1 MRRGV
6 LSATAFY
13 RPRRFIGHGVL
24 SATAFCRSRRFAG
37 HDALQVTTFGD
48 YLTKQINLAA
58 SSRFGLS
65 VRPCAHFSLA
75 RCGPRLGRSVLTGQP
90 HDQTFKREIR
100 WQRTRAL
107 KRSVRVVNRFKAS
120 H

>member
-1 MRRGV
+1 MRHDV
-6 LSATAFY
+6 LPVTTFY
-13 RPRRFIGHGVL
+13 RSRRFIGHDVL
-24 SATAFCRSRRFAG
+24 S
-37 HDALQVTTFGD
+37 VTTFGC

-58 SSRFGLS
+58 SSRFDLS
-65 VRPCAHFSLA
+65 VRPCAHFALA
-75 RCGPRLGRSVLTGQP
+75 RCDPRLGRSVLAGQP
-90 HDQTFKREIR
+90 HNQTFKREIR

>member
-1 MRRGV
+1 MRHGV

-13 RPRRFIGHGVL
+13 RPRRFAGHDIFAGHVV
-24 SATAFCRSRRFAG
+24 FAG
-37 HDALQVTTFGD
+37 HDVLPVTTFGYD
-48 YLTKQINLAA
+48 LTQKINLVS
-58 SSRFGLS
+58 SSRFDLS
-65 VRPCAHFSLA
+65 VWPCAHFALA
-75 RCGPRLGRSVLTGQP
+75 RCDPRLGRSVLTGQP

-107 KRSVRVVNRFKAS
+107 KRSVRVVNRFEAS